1 MDTNDFKKITG
12 YDLGIK
18 DGKPY
23 FGGSLYLRGTGITS
37 TENVNHTLSPE
48 ARKRISE
55 RSNMVP
61 TWEWNGR
68 TYIKVDGIFS
78 IVRSHHGNVWK
89 VCKIGRSEFFYIV
102 TDGEGH
108 YAHGKNM

>member
-37 TENVNHTLSPE
+37 LPE
-48 ARKRISE
+48 GQS
-55 RSNMVP
+55 
-61 TWEWNGR
+61 GR
-68 TYIKVDGIFS
+68 ATV
-78 IVRSHHGNVWK
+78 
-89 VCKIGRSEFFYIV
+89 
-102 TDGEGH
+102 
-108 YAHGKNM
+108 